1 MTDKK
6 KCDSKGHSSHASCEK
21 LQKITL
27 NLEED
32 QVAVLKELAQQY
44 SKDLNQRWS
53 VSAVA
58 RVAVGA
64 FLANIGRIT

>member
-1 MTDKK
+1 MSAKK
-6 KCDSKGHSSHASCEK
+6 SCDSHNSHASCEK

-32 QVAVLKELAQQY
+32 QVKVLKELAEQY
-44 SKDLNQRWS
+44 SKELNQRWS

>member
-1 MTDKK
+1 MSDKK
-6 KCDSKGHSSHASCEK
+6 KCDSHAHGSCEK

-32 QVAVLKELAQQY
+32 QVKVLKELAEQY
-44 SKDLNQRWS
+44 SKELDQRWS

-64 FLANIGRIT
+64 FLTGIGRIT

>member
-1 MTDKK
+1 MTGKK
-6 KCDSKGHSSHASCEK
+6 SCDSHGHGSHASCEK

-32 QVAVLKELAQQY
+32 QVAVLKELAAQY
-44 SKDLNQRWS
+44 SKDLDQRWS

>member
-1 MTDKK
+1 MSDKD
-6 KCDSKGHSSHASCEK
+6 KCGGHGHSSHASCEK

-32 QVAVLKELAQQY
+32 QVAVLKELAAQY
-44 SKDLNQRWS
+44 SKELDQRWS